1 MEGTNND
8 RTSTDPPTTPVER
21 QMKVITTSIQQLAW
35 EMTRQNKELWQAFR
49 KEPPTPPLPIDD
61 NQPPSQREGMGEDQ
75 EADTRQM
82 THGNQE
88 YEEAQKTLSPAK
100 HKVESAGS
108 STHPSQHRPA
118 RSIRSSR
125 RLDQSVW
132 SSRGPDDKTARLEKE
147 LHEMKKKIGDMKNS
161 LKAKAARNLDNLVI
175 EQIQPSS
182 PR

>member
-88 YEEAQKTLSPAK
+88 YEEAQ
-100 HKVESAGS
+100 
-108 STHPSQHRPA
+108 
-118 RSIRSSR
+118 
-125 RLDQSVW
+125 
-132 SSRGPDDKTARLEKE
+132 
-147 LHEMKKKIGDMKNS
+147 
-161 LKAKAARNLDNLVI
+161 
-175 EQIQPSS
+175 
-182 PR
+182 